1 MDLITLTLP
10 NGKKEVPARTKG
22 IEILD
27 SLDGDKSKIVAL
39 KVDNEVVSLCRP
51 IRVSSKIEPILIDSY
66 FGAEIYRRSLCFVLT
81 AASNRVFPGVRL
93 LVGHSLGSGYYYTL
107 DRDTP
112 LSDYEVKNLEKEM
125 RSIVEKNIPI
135 VTKHISYVQA
145 VELFERLKLTE
156 TRKQLNCKCKP
167 RFLVNMLSG
176 IDDFSDLYFGPLV
189 ASTGILKVF
198 ELMPYGDGF
207 LLRFPNQKDHSVLP
221 EFVDTPKI
229 FEIYQNYKVWGKR
242 VGVTSAASLNEIIV
256 NGKFND
262 FIDITETYQAQNYA
276 NVAYQIHRRGNVKVV
291 LIAGPSSSGKTTSAK
306 KIALHLQALGYK
318 PHVLS
323 LDNYY
328 VGRDRNP
335 RDENGNYDYEC
346 LEALDIPL
354 LNENLCDLF
363 EGKTV
368 KLPSYNFDTGSRYYT
383 GQTMKL
389 GPQDILICEGIHALN
404 DRLTPNV
411 KNEYKFKIYLSA
423 LTLLNLDDHNKI
435 STSDNRLIRRIVRDA
450 NFRGKDAAGT
460 IAMWE
465 SVKKGEKLHIFPFQN
480 NADAVLN
487 TALDYEIPVLK
498 VYVEPSLRAIK
509 PTQPEYTEACRLLR
523 FLNNFNMA
531 PSDYVP
537 QQSIIREF
545 IGGSTFSY

>member
-1 MDLITLTLP
+1 MDSITLTLP
-10 NGKKEVPARTKG
+10 NGKKEVPVRTKG

-27 SLDGDKSKIVAL
+27 SFGADTSKIVAL
-39 KVDNEVVSLCRP
+39 KVDNEVISLCRP
-51 IRVSSKIEPILIDSY
+51 LRVSSSVEPVFLDSPS
-66 FGAEIYRRSLCFVLT
+66 GAEIYRRSLCFVLA
-81 AASNRVFPGVRL
+81 AASNKLFHEMRL
-93 LVGHSLGSGYYYTL
+93 LVGHSLGNAYYYTL

-112 LSDYEVKNLEKEM
+112 LSAYEVANLEKEM
-125 RSIVEKNIPI
+125 KSLIEANLAIS
-135 VTKHISYVQA
+135 TKHISYAEA
-145 VELFERLKLTE
+145 VALFEKLNLTE
-156 TRKQLNCKCKP
+156 TRKQLDCRCKP
-167 RFLVNMLSG
+167 RFLVNTLSG
-176 IDDFSDLYFGPLV
+176 MDDFSDLYFGPLV
-189 ASTGILKVF
+189 ATTGILNVF
-198 ELMPYGDGF
+198 ELRPYGDGF
-207 LLRFPNQKDHSVLP
+207 LLRYPDQRNHSRLT
-221 EFVDTPKI
+221 EFVDNPKI
-229 FEIYQNYKVWGKR
+229 FDVYQNYKEWGKR

-256 NGKFND
+256 KGKFND

-276 NVAYQIHRRGNVKVV
+276 RVAERIHKRGNVKVV

-335 RDENGNYDYEC
+335 KDENGNYDYEC

-354 LNENLCDLF
+354 LHENLLF
-363 EGKTV
+363 DGKTV

-389 GPQDILICEGIHALN
+389 GPQDILICEGIHGLN
-404 DRLTPNV
+404 DRLTPHV
-411 KNEYKFKIYLSA
+411 KSEYKFKIYLSA

-450 NFRGKDAAGT
+450 NFRGKSAAGT
-460 IAMWE
+460 IAMWD

-498 VYVEPSLRAIK
+498 VYVEPALRAIK
-509 PTQPEYTEACRLLR
+509 PSEPEYTEACRLLR
-523 FLNNFNMA
+523 FLNNFNVA
-531 PSDYVP
+531 PSEYVP
-537 QQSIIREF
+537 KQSIIREF
-545 IGGSTFSY
+545 IGGSDFSY